1 MGQEASVPR
10 HDDNAANLGG
20 STTGNNSHLAPP
32 QEGGSSTHNVINV
45 GTSPRNNGTGSTNS
59 STPTATTTS
68 RVGMS
73 ERAPGIIPYHQP
85 QHAQMIT
92 TATTQSSQ
100 PSTVSSPTTASQ
112 SIMSRAGITS
122 MMQRIGGVASS
133 SNNTRGGLSNGISKA
148 TAATHN
154 GGAELSPE
162 STARQQAMSM
172 QKKQQQQ
179 QQQQNTTY
187 NVNMM
192 YNTGQPQ
199 NNRSSSPTNNIS
211 QGISNIQLSPKR
223 STTTTKQQH
232 TSPPPSPR
240 AITLK
245 QMSNNDEEDWQKAWE
260 EDSEEESDD
269 DDEHDDGV
277 VENDRGRD
285 HVEESTPSLASSV
298 GATAGSERDNNRI
311 LPNVPNLVVG
321 KQQQQQATKPSI
333 TTTAASIIQQGGIP
347 PIPPYTPANN
357 QSQQLE
363 TLKTPIIQYKPIQ
376 PKSHFTSP
384 IIPSIQA
391 GYTQDE
397 IDEENRLVQTANEI
411 LGSDSEY
418 VRGQTH
424 ATGGGVVIEGDD
436 DDDQEVIERPCC
448 EMFEPALRVLGRG
461 SFGRVSLLY
470 VLQVWHVSIFKSHLL
485 TQNTPHTT
493 HTRWY

>member
-1 MGQEASVPR
+1 
-10 HDDNAANLGG
+10 
-20 STTGNNSHLAPP
+20 
-32 QEGGSSTHNVINV
+32 
-45 GTSPRNNGTGSTNS
+45 
-59 STPTATTTS
+59 
-68 RVGMS
+68 
-73 ERAPGIIPYHQP
+73 
-85 QHAQMIT
+85 
-92 TATTQSSQ
+92 
-100 PSTVSSPTTASQ
+100 
-112 SIMSRAGITS
+112 
-122 MMQRIGGVASS
+122 
-133 SNNTRGGLSNGISKA
+133 
-148 TAATHN
+148 
-154 GGAELSPE
+154 
-162 STARQQAMSM
+162 M
-172 QKKQQQQ
+172 QKKQQQQQ

-192 YNTGQPQ
+192 YNTGQPS

-223 STTTTKQQH
+223 TTHQQQH
-232 TSPPPSPR
+232 SSSPPPSPR

-285 HVEESTPSLASSV
+285 HVKESTPSLASSV
-298 GATAGSERDNNRI
+298 GATAGSERGDNRI
-311 LPNVPNLVVG
+311 LPNVPNLIVG
-321 KQQQQQATKPSI
+321 KQQQQLSKPSI

-357 QSQQLE
+357 QQQQLE

-411 LGSDSEY
+411 LGTDSEY
-418 VRGQTH
+418 VRGQTKT
-424 ATGGGVVIEGDD
+424 TGGRVVIEGDN
-436 DDDQEVIERPCC
+436 DDQEVIERPCC

-470 VLQVWHVSIFKSHLL
+470 VLQVWHACIFKSHLL
-485 TQNTPHTT
+485 TQNTPHNT

>member
-20 STTGNNSHLAPP
+20 ATGNNSHLAPP
-32 QEGGSSTHNVINV
+32 QEGGSSTNV
-45 GTSPRNNGTGSTNS
+45 GTSPRNNGTGSANS

-73 ERAPGIIPYHQP
+73 ERAPGIIPYRQP
-85 QHAQMIT
+85 QQQQHSQMIT
-92 TATTQSSQ
+92 TTTTTQPSQ
-100 PSTVSSPTTASQ
+100 QSTVSSPTTASQ

-133 SNNTRGGLSNGISKA
+133 SNNITRGGLSNGISKA
-148 TAATHN
+148 AAATHN

-162 STARQQAMSM
+162 SKARQQAMSM
-172 QKKQQQQ
+172 QKKQ

-192 YNTGQPQ
+192 YNTGQPS

-211 QGISNIQLSPKR
+211 RGISNIQLSPKR
-223 STTTTKQQH
+223 TTHQQQH
-232 TSPPPSPR
+232 SSPPPSPR

-277 VENDRGRD
+277 VEHDRVSVDKEG
-285 HVEESTPSLASSV
+285 TPSLASSV

-321 KQQQQQATKPSI
+321 KQQQQLSKPSI

-357 QSQQLE
+357 QQLE

-411 LGSDSEY
+411 LGTDSEY
-418 VRGQTH
+418 VRGQTK
-424 ATGGGVVIEGDD
+424 AKGGEMVVEGDN
-436 DDDQEVIERPCC
+436 DDQEVIERPCC

-461 SFGRVSLLY
+461 SFGRVSLFICLAS
-470 VLQVWHVSIFKSHLL
+470 LACFHFQISFTHTKQHH
-485 TQNTPHTT
+485 TPHG
-493 HTRWY
+493 Y

>member
-1 MGQEASVPR
+1 MGNVPPSSDGNTN
-10 HDDNAANLGG
+10 HQ
-20 STTGNNSHLAPP
+20 TTKPCGQQTPI
-32 QEGGSSTHNVINV
+32 EINV
-45 GTSPRNNGTGSTNS
+45 GTSPRNNGTSSTNS
-59 STPTATTTS
+59 STPTTSTTS

-100 PSTVSSPTTASQ
+100 QSTISSPTTASQ

-133 SNNTRGGLSNGISKA
+133 SNNTARGMGLSNGISKA
-148 TAATHN
+148 ATATHN

-162 STARQQAMSM
+162 SKARQQAMSM
-172 QKKQQQQ
+172 QKK

-192 YNTGQPQ
+192 YNTGQPS

-223 STTTTKQQH
+223 TTHQQQH
-232 TSPPPSPR
+232 SSSPPPSPR

-269 DDEHDDGV
+269 DDDEHDNDGV

-298 GATAGSERDNNRI
+298 GATVGSERGDNRI
-311 LPNVPNLVVG
+311 LPNVPNLVIG
-321 KQQQQQATKPSI
+321 KQQQQSTKPSI

-357 QSQQLE
+357 QSQQQLE

-418 VRGQTH
+418 VRGQTKT
-424 ATGGGVVIEGDD
+424 TGSGVVVVEGDN
-436 DDDQEVIERPCC
+436 DDQEVIERPCC

-461 SFGRVSLLY
+461 SFGRVSLFICLAS
-470 VLQVWHVSIFKSHLL
+470 LACFHFQISFTHTK
-485 TQNTPHTT
+485 HTT
-493 HTRWY
+493 HRTY